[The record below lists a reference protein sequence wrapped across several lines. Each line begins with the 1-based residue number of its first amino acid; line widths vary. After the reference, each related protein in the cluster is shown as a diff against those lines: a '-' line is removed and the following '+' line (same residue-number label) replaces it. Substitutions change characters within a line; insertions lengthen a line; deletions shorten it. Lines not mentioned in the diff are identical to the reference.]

1 MTELLVRHGADICR
15 RNCFGQT
22 ALHWA
27 SRSGLTSSVPF
38 LLRNGADVDARDK
51 MGQTPLM
58 GACDRA
64 GVGCVDVCRALL
76 RWGADASF
84 RGEKDDY
91 TAFHCAVGNNHIPL
105 VELFLEAG
113 ICATTGARCG
123 SGSDVS
129 SCWSGDSSSWQ
140 QLTPLDIAVNGDQHE
155 MVKSLLRA
163 YADVNAP
170 SCYNQTVTTGGGL
183 LYLATDSLP
192 VLQLLID
199 CGFDR
204 ASCLLVSRNRQ
215 VRASLREVLLK
226 RASTVPTLAHLCRL
240 VVRNSLRCRYKRAHE
255 LPLPTQLVN
264 FVNMKDILT

>member
-1 MTELLVRHGADICR
+1 M
-15 RNCFGQT
+15 
-22 ALHWA
+22 
-27 SRSGLTSSVPF
+27 
-38 LLRNGADVDARDK
+38 LR
-51 MGQTPLM
+51 
-58 GACDRA
+58 
-64 GVGCVDVCRALL
+64 
-76 RWGADASF
+76 
-84 RGEKDDY
+84 
-91 TAFHCAVGNNHIPL
+91 
-105 VELFLEAG
+105 
-113 ICATTGARCG
+113 
-123 SGSDVS
+123 
-129 SCWSGDSSSWQ
+129 SSSWQ